1 MKKPKSFNNEHYD
14 SIYAKWYE
22 HFDKLEMSRFYRVN
36 ESKTEIIIC
45 GIFKITK
52 NKNKISLKRFSFE
65 SQKWTSNFSQD
76 TNIFHFKLFQISI
89 KKVYSSIMKESL
101 NELLRQF
108 KIIEQYGSSKITSWQ
123 VKRIFVDTKLKFAE
137 NKQNIAKAFLKE
149 LHDNFIDKNVYSFT
163 QKIFQ
168 TIPSIKQYL
177 YIQRLDFKSLQRIE
191 IEHKNLLPIVAYLSP
206 SDIRDPNIFSK
217 KYWVTQGVTFNGYY
231 KNMNKYDHAFTKEYK
246 SSVLL
251 TLPHWRFIKSLR
263 VTNIAYLFNVNW
275 LDKSQFEI
283 LSKINDLRKQQ
294 TKIVNAFIALVSKI
308 YLFHGDVAETKRYVI
323 FFNALLKEILKRK
336 QLLKKDDF
344 KNFIKFFISKRND
357 IESISASTLYN
368 QIYDIK
374 DFLSEETPDLNKNST
389 FNSILNAT
397 RKWERSIY
405 LSRINDIKEV
415 RTWESSPINYQ
426 YDNFTVKEINNEYEL
441 ATEGYEMHHC
451 VATYTEEALNSQYKI
466 FSIKDNNNKYERATL
481 GVKRTRIGWET
492 DQIRG
497 YCNAPI
503 FSEDILLICKD
514 IVYKINNKDK

>member
-1 MKKPKSFNNEHYD
+1 MAKKSFNNEHYD

-149 LHDNFIDKNVYSFT
+149 LHDNFID
-163 QKIFQ
+163 I
-168 TIPSIKQYL
+168 
-177 YIQRLDFKSLQRIE
+177 YIYINMY
-191 IEHKNLLPIVAYLSP
+191 I
-206 SDIRDPNIFSK
+206 
-217 KYWVTQGVTFNGYY
+217 Y

-481 GVKRTRIGWET
+481 GARKTRMGWEI
-492 DQIRG
+492 DQVRG
-497 YCNAPI
+497 YCNATI
-503 FSEDILLICKD
+503 SSEDILFVCKD
-514 IVYKINNKDK
+514 IIVKINNQYIDNYSLIK